1 MIVNRKKHLENG
13 EKVGVIFM
21 DLSTTFD
28 TINDSFNQSIIQSIN
43 QSINQ
48 SLFQF
53 VKKVI
58 SNWLK
63 ITDQFPGS
71 QFAAKYLSAK
81 YLNEVF
87 DYHF

>member
-43 QSINQ
+43 QSIIVPIRKKGDKQ
-48 SLFQF
+48 L
-53 VKKVI
+53 VKNYRPVSWPPICGKVFER
-58 SNWLK
+58 K
-63 ITDQFPGS
+63 
-71 QFAAKYLSAK
+71 
-81 YLNEVF
+81 VF
-87 DYHF
+87 ERSI

>member
-43 QSINQ
+43 QS
-48 SLFQF
+48 LFQF

-63 ITDQFPGS
+63 IIDQFPGS

>member
-13 EKVGVIFM
+13 QKVGEIFM

-43 QSINQ
+43 QS
-48 SLFQF
+48 LFQF

-63 ITDQFPGS
+63 IIDQFPGS

>member
-13 EKVGVIFM
+13 QKVGVIFM

-43 QSINQ
+43 QS
-48 SLFQF
+48 LVQF

-63 ITDQFPGS
+63 IIDQFPGS